1 MAKYKLKLNEEKT
14 HTVRFNRNNRQESD
28 VFDFLGFTFYLGL
41 SGQGRTIAK
50 LKSSSK
56 KIRVKLKRV
65 NQWCKENRNIFR
77 LRELWGKFCSKL
89 RGHIQKDRS

>member
-14 HTVRFNRNNRQESD
+14 HTVRFNRNNRRESD

-56 KIRVKLKRV
+56 KIRVELKRV
-65 NQWCKENRNIFR
+65 MKNVSHNIAEVVGFIETSFDHAVS
-77 LRELWGKFCSKL
+77 L
-89 RGHIQKDRS
+89 